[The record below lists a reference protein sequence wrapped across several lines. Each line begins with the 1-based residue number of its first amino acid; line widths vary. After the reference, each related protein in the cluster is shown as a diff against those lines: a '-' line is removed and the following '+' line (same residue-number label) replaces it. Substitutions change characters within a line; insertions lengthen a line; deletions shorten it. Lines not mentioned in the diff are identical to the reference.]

1 MFGRGVPKRLEQM
14 NMQAR
19 VGGVKM
25 FSQAAKSEKPKK
37 EMPSLPQK
45 NVLEEQ
51 LVRNLQI
58 LDDSARIVDSTLDI
72 FKELIPD

>member
-1 MFGRGVPKRLEQM
+1 
-14 NMQAR
+14 
-19 VGGVKM
+19 M
-25 FSQAAKSEKPKK
+25 FSQAAKSEEPKK
-37 EMPSLPQK
+37 EMPTLPQK